1 LLASL
6 DRSSVRRPGAR
17 LSIRVQAALTAL
29 AFVLSSMI
37 GLIHEAT
44 TRHVRCA
51 EHGEMMHGDAT
62 VASRAATRA
71 PSRDSVVH
79 DAPVAV
85 MHRHEHCSLTST
97 TRTSRV
103 ATRPPAIVAAPV
115 AISDVATATPCVI
128 ASRGDSLYRT
138 APKTSPP
145 A

>member
-1 LLASL
+1 M
-6 DRSSVRRPGAR
+6 RRTGAR

-29 AFVLSSMI
+29 AFVLSSLI

-51 EHGEMMHGDAT
+51 EHGELMHGDAA
-62 VASRAATRA
+62 VASRAMTAEPERDCTVRGAVAAT
-71 PSRDSVVH
+71 V
-79 DAPVAV
+79 
-85 MHRHEHCSLTST
+85 HRHEHCSLTST
-97 TRTSRV
+97 TRASRLV
-103 ATRPPAIVAAPV
+103 LRPPAVVPAPV
-115 AISDVATATPCVI
+115 AISDVASAAPRVI